1 MKKVVA
7 SLLLGSIFL
16 LAGCSA
22 KVSEAEKTAVKQ
34 PLFAVAFSQ
43 SLTSLIASQR
53 ISPNSAS
60 RIMAY
65 SYLASW
71 QAFASAEKGAE
82 VSDAASAGVYVAK
95 ELFFNIPIINAD
107 LNTLLMR
114 YSKGVSTP
122 EGVGFGKK
130 VLDLA
135 SNDGYAEGIYRAPLP
150 KSSGTFSWEPTGMSR
165 LGFVDPLYGQVK
177 GVTNLESCDIPAPD
191 YIRIKNEVLEL
202 FDNFSYEQAGGE
214 DVLFFLSGIGTP
226 TPPGQLLGIASNL
239 VSRLKLKEA
248 EGLKFLS
255 AVAVGEFDAGIAVW
269 REKSQHMVAR
279 PESLYERLTG
289 KKILLPRE
297 TPSHPSYPSGHS
309 GFSGAM
315 VELVERYF
323 GKDTVLMLIA
333 PEDLAAPGAVV
344 KFNSPAELLARVN
357 QSRVDAGFH
366 YPVDV
371 EAGAELGR
379 CVGGKV
385 FEYFEKGGKS

>member
-1 MKKVVA
+1 MKKVLA

-16 LAGCSA
+16 LAGCSS
-22 KVSEAEKTAVKQ
+22 KVSEAEKVAVKQ
-34 PLFAVAFSQ
+34 PLFAVALSQ
-43 SLTSLIASQR
+43 SLTALIASQR

-71 QAFASAEKGAE
+71 QAFAKAEKGAE
-82 VSDAASAGVYVAK
+82 VSDAATAGVYVAR
-95 ELFFNIPIINAD
+95 ELFFNIPVINSD

-114 YSKGVSTP
+114 YSQGELTS
-122 EGVGFGKK
+122 EGEEVGKE
-130 VLDLA
+130 VLELA
-135 SNDGYAEGIYRAPLP
+135 NNDGYAEGIYWGSSP
-150 KSSGTFSWEPTGMSR
+150 KSTGTFSWEPTGMSR

-177 GVTNLESCDIPAPD
+177 GISNFESCDLPAPD
-191 YIRIKNEVLEL
+191 YIRIKKEVLEL

-214 DVLFFLSGIGTP
+214 DVLLFLSGIGTP
-226 TPPGQLLGIASNL
+226 TPPGQLMGIASNL
-239 VSRLKLKEA
+239 VSRSKLKEA

-269 REKSQHMVAR
+269 REKAQHMVAR

-289 KKILLPRE
+289 KEILLPRE

-323 GKDTVLMLIA
+323 GKDTVLMLVT
-333 PEDLAAPGAVV
+333 PEDLAAPGMVV
-344 KFNSPAELLARVN
+344 KFGTPAELLSRVN

-366 YPVDV
+366 YPLDV

-385 FEYFEKGGKS
+385 YEYFENGGKI